1 MRLLGRALLALAG
14 GLVLGLGGVV
24 LLSPTLRSC
33 ARMLLRGGDPAA
45 LDPDRDGDED
55 ARPNIVLRAP
65 GGAEV
70 PLRRAVD
77 EGMAAAALVAEPQG
91 F

>member
-1 MRLLGRALLALAG
+1 MRLLGRALLTLAG

-33 ARMLLRGGDPAA
+33 ARMLLRGGDPSGIDA
-45 LDPDRDGDED
+45 DRDGDED

-65 GGAEV
+65 GGQAV
-70 PLRRAVD
+70 PLQQAVD
-77 EGMAAAALVAEPQG
+77 EGVAAASLVAEPQG